1 MSASTKLSTAV
12 KAICFLSRNYPEPK
26 SSPEIAENIGI
37 NPSKL
42 RKILSMLVKNDIVN
56 STHGI
61 NGGFTLSKDSSELHL
76 QDIYCAIEDR
86 KAFYLDVRKEDIK
99 KNSVPAQLNSY
110 FLELFSDIQVEI
122 EEKMKNITIKSILEN
137 INNKQKNKEH

>member
-1 MSASTKLSTAV
+1 MSASTKLSTSV
-12 KAICFLSRNYPEPK
+12 KAICFLSSNYPEPK

-42 RKILSMLVKNDIVN
+42 RMILSMLVKNGIVK
-56 STHGI
+56 STQG
-61 NGGFTLSKDSSELHL
+61 NTGGFTISKNSSELHL

-99 KNSVPAQLNSY
+99 KNSMPEKLNSY
-110 FLELFSDIQVEI
+110 FIELFSDIQIDI
-122 EEKMKNITIKSILEN
+122 EEKMKTITIKSIIEK
-137 INNKQKNKEH
+137 INNKKNLI